1 MMKFTTFLAASAAAL
16 TTIAASTAVVHA
28 DDTTASTGTD
38 ATVHVKADAALDN
51 KLLLHTAPD
60 FLFPDAKVK
69 EIYDQYN
76 HEVMGSNKDLVII
89 DTRTADDT
97 AAWQLSTAIT
107 AFHEGDDVLN
117 KATVTLS
124 TATTPAFAFNNKEN
138 DKEMEMNTGTVAQ
151 PGEAI
156 SIAKSL
162 ANRGT
167 LTLPAKDIKAHLV
180 QTGTPSAKAKDGSQ
194 YQATLTWTLIATIK
208 SAPAL

>member
-28 DDTTASTGTD
+28 DDNTASTGTD
-38 ATVHVKADAALDN
+38 ATVHVKADAAFDN
-51 KLLLHTAPD
+51 KLILQTAPD

-69 EIYDQYN
+69 EIYDKYD
-76 HEVMGSNKDLVII
+76 HEVTGSNKDLVII
-89 DTRTADDT
+89 DTRTADRT
-97 AAWQLSTAIT
+97 EGWQLDTAIT
-107 AFHEGDDVLN
+107 AFHDGDDVLN

-124 TATTPAFAFNNKEN
+124 TATTPAFTFNE
-138 DKEMEMNTGTVAQ
+138 KEMTTGTVAL

-156 SIAKSL
+156 HLATSL
-162 ANRGT
+162 TDRGT

-194 YQATLTWTLIATIK
+194 YQAILTWTLTPTIK
-208 SAPAL
+208 TAAAL